1 MAGSSPANSH
11 WLALAAGVAVLWGLC
26 FVLIQSSL
34 KESTPLISAGL
45 RSLLGGVVLAGW
57 IARPGGPVG
66 LLPRW
71 GLPRLGDVIF
81 LSVTNSAIAFGA
93 MYLAAERAAAAI
105 ASILA
110 GAQPL
115 MLAIAGRAIFGDR
128 LGKVAGVGL
137 AVGLA
142 GVTLVAATASGV
154 TTGVGMALALLAVA
168 APAAGTIRMRRISF
182 RVDISSTTAAQFLL
196 GGVILIV
203 AGASVEDLSATRWSA
218 SLVASLMVLGIA
230 GTGLAYAVWFALLK
244 HLSLVVLGAT
254 LLLVPVVGVAGGL
267 LMGERPT
274 LTSSIGALVVLMGMG
289 LVLWGTARH
298 RACNLDH
305 RRIPEQS

>member
-1 MAGSSPANSH
+1 MAGSSPAKNH
-11 WLALAAGVAVLWGLC
+11 WLALAACVAVLWGLC

-34 KESTPLISAGL
+34 NESTPLISAGL
-45 RSLLGGVVLAGW
+45 RSLLGGVTLAAW
-57 IARPGGPVG
+57 IARPGGPVD
-66 LLPRW
+66 LPPRR

-81 LSVTNSAIAFGA
+81 LSVTNSTIAFGA
-93 MYLAAERAAAAI
+93 MYMAAERATPVI

-137 AVGLA
+137 AVGLG
-142 GVTLVAATASGV
+142 GVTLVAATASGL
-154 TTGVGMALALLAVA
+154 TTGVGIALALLASA
-168 APAAGTIRMRRISF
+168 APVAGTIRMRQLLF
-182 RVDISSTTAAQFLL
+182 RVDIASTAAAQFLL

-218 SLVASLMVLGIA
+218 GLVASLIVLGIA

-244 HLSLVVLGAT
+244 HLSLVVLGAA

-267 LMGERPT
+267 VMGERLT
-274 LTSSIGALVVLMGMG
+274 LASSIGALVVLMGMG
-289 LVLWGTARH
+289 LVLWGTGKH
-298 RACNLDH
+298 RAWT
-305 RRIPEQS
+305 RPEVKPSSAA